1 MDDKKIDELDRKI
14 DNINVSLGKITT
26 KIDIQEKTMLK
37 LTESMGKLTTYIEK
51 TNENDKKIET
61 LFMKLDRINE
71 LGTKNCPVN
80 IQRLKALEKR
90 VNRIESYLIYVALAV
105 ILQFLG
111 IFVHMLDKHIHF

>member
-14 DNINVSLGKITT
+14 DNINISLGKITT

-80 IQRLKALEKR
+80 IQRLKSLEKR
-90 VNRIESYLIYVALAV
+90 ISRIENYLIYVVLAV

-111 IFVHMLDKHIHF
+111 IFVHMIDKHIHF